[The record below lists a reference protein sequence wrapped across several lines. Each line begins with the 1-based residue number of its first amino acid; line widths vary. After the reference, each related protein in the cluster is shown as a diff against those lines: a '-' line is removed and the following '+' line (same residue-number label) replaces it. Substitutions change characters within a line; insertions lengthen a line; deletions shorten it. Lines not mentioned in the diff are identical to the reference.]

1 MDVTNSILIVDDDPI
16 VRLQLAEYFKDEF
29 EIIELND
36 GSLILDTIQ
45 NNNID
50 VVILDIFMQSQEGIQ
65 SLESL
70 NTLHPELPV
79 IMISSDKVYLE
90 MTTMLGAKDTMQKP
104 LDLPKLKTMINN
116 QIASIN

>member
-29 EIIELND
+29 EVIEIND
-36 GSLILDTIQ
+36 GSLILETIK
-45 NNNID
+45 NKHVD
-50 VVILDIFMQSQEGIQ
+50 VVILDIFMQSQEGMQ

-70 NTLHPELPV
+70 HMLYPELPV
-79 IMISSDKVYLE
+79 IMISSDRVYLD
-90 MTTMLGAKDTMQKP
+90 MTPMLGAKDTMQKP

-116 QIASIN
+116 QIALVA